1 MGKTEKKLKENP
13 GGWFAGIFGYNT
25 LIARAGHQFDL
36 LADGSGELRISM
48 KSDTAV
54 SLIGWIFAH
63 LSFLLPMK
71 RIGQNRF
78 WLAYRHPRPV
88 YRIHYLLV
96 PKGAYA
102 NLHEL
107 PFDKADFSEAFFAL
121 ANRVIDEQKLAQQE
135 CKLILNAGKFQTFPV
150 AHAHLIVE

>member
-1 MGKTEKKLKENP
+1 M
-13 GGWFAGIFGYNT
+13 
-25 LIARAGHQFDL
+25 
-36 LADGSGELRISM
+36 
-48 KSDTAV
+48 SDTTV

-88 YRIHYLLV
+88 YRTHYLLV

-102 NLHEL
+102 RLSEC
-107 PFDKADFSEAFFAL
+107 PFDQADFSEAFFSL
-121 ANRVIDEQKLAQQE
+121 VNSVIIEKKLAQQE